1 MLQKIEALF
10 SIVVGIGICG
20 IWIMLMSAGGIAELE
35 TEPVRITLHV
45 LSEFLTA
52 LLLIIGGVAL
62 LKKKSR
68 AKAFFY
74 VSQGMLIYSVLNAA
88 GYYVQ
93 LNNAAMGIMFSVIL
107 AISAVLLIM
116 EFAKSYAEKTE

>member
-1 MLQKIEALF
+1 VLQKIEALF

>member
-10 SIVVGIGICG
+10 SIVAGIGICG